1 MIRNSVF
8 LIWFCGFL
16 FVSTI
21 GIGVWAVQQTIR
33 IASLTAEL
41 TNSVSE
47 LASTKATHKTEMSK
61 QKAQLKAKARLRR
74 GLVAVPVV
82 GAGLIIYFE
91 EQDFQ
96 EWSKEN
102 PDGDRAKY
110 LCEVA
115 TNSAEIIDE
124 IAEDTLKAVQRLPE
138 PLRPDA
144 EIVKSW
150 LEVPKCDISEQ

>member
-1 MIRNSVF
+1 
-8 LIWFCGFL
+8 
-16 FVSTI
+16 
-21 GIGVWAVQQTIR
+21 
-33 IASLTAEL
+33 
-41 TNSVSE
+41 
-47 LASTKATHKTEMSK
+47 MSK

>member
-1 MIRNSVF
+1 MIRNSIF

-47 LASTKATHKTEMSK
+47 LASTNAAHKTEMSK

-115 TNSAEIIDE
+115 TYSAEIIDE
-124 IAEDTLKAVQRLPE
+124 IAEDTLIAAQRLPE
-138 PLRPDA
+138 HIRPDA
-144 EIVKSW
+144 DQIKSW
-150 LEVPKCDISEQ
+150 LTVPKCF